1 MIPQEFFG
9 VPSTMLG
16 ASSHYSY
23 LLLQKSYEISNYHP
37 HFTDEESETWTLKQ
51 LAHYTASLYS

>member
-37 HFTDEESETWTLKQ
+37 HFTDEESET
-51 LAHYTASLYS
+51 